1 MFFFYSKWTKIQE
14 CEDII
19 EEEWNKPVNGSRMF
33 RVQQK
38 LKWCKLRFIKWSKER
53 RENARKELGL
63 IHKEMEAMQKME
75 GIRDSKKWKLLKTTL
90 NEAYKSEEKF
100 WAKKSRVNWLK
111 EGNKNTKKTSMQ

>member
-1 MFFFYSKWTKIQE
+1 MFIFYSKWTKIQE

-53 RENARKELGL
+53 RENARKELGM

-100 WAKKSRVNWLK
+100 WAKKTRVNLLK